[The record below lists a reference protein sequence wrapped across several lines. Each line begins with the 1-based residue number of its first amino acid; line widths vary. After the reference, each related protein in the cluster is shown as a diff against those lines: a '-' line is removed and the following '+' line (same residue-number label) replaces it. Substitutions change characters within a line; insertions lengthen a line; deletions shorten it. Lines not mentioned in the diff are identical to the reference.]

1 MDEAAETGTT
11 NRRNAV
17 LLATVAAALAVG
29 AAIWLIVFSGG
40 GDASAEV
47 GLIDSH
53 RPEVGQPAPDFALL
67 DVRDGE
73 SVIRL
78 SDFRGKVVVLNWY
91 ASWCGPCRAEI
102 PDFQEAYTA
111 LPDDLVILGV
121 NLEES
126 QDLAAGLLEELGAT
140 YPAVMDSDGEIAQHY
155 RVSGMPTTFVIDRDG
170 NVAAEGRGIITEES
184 LRQQLATFG
193 LTYPES

>member
-1 MDEAAETGTT
+1 MTEPAETGTP
-11 NRRNAV
+11 NQLNV
-17 LLATVAAALAVG
+17 VFLAIVAAALSIG
-29 AAIWLIVFSGG
+29 AAIWLILFTGG
-40 GDASAEV
+40 EDASAEV

-73 SVIRL
+73 SVVRL

-102 PDFQEAYTA
+102 PDFQEAYNA
-111 LPDDLVILGV
+111 LPDDLVLLGV

-140 YPAVMDSDGEIAQHY
+140 YPAVMDSDGEIARHY
-155 RVSGMPTTFVIDRDG
+155 RVSGMPTTFFIDRDG

-193 LTYPES
+193 LTYPEN